1 MKKYVDSLNK
11 KIIIKNKPMK
21 WKVVKNTKDGWR
33 EWYVEASC
41 YDVAVKKVLDEFEIK
56 VSQYPVEEEK

>member
-56 VSQYPVEEEK
+56 VSQYTVEEEK